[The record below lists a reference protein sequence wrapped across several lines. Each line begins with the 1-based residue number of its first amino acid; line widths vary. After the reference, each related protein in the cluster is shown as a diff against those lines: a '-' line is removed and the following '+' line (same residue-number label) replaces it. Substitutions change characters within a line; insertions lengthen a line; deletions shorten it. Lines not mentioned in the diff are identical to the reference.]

1 MVERVDTIAILER
14 AHSLA
19 NEAMFTVAL
28 QCRRIKTVE
37 PEDETFIFRWWVD
50 FQFLILALCRLRRA
64 VKIAHKVPAITG
76 DVKVALHKFDRALP
90 HLIRLRNVGEHI
102 DEYVVDSE
110 SRHDKTVEHKGL
122 QVGNWNGTIY
132 EWLDI
137 QLNVHD
143 ALVAAEE
150 LYGVLQSA
158 SKELSTKGV
167 NASSTPDGNV

>member
-1 MVERVDTIAILER
+1 MVESVDTIAILER

-64 VKIAHKVPAITG
+64 VKIAHKVLAITG
-76 DVKVALHKFDRALP
+76 DVKIALHKFDRALP
-90 HLIRLRNVGEHI
+90 HLIRLRNVGELI

-110 SRHDKTVEHKGL
+110 SRHVSVFQSNPHSCFNSTRNPRPHNL
-122 QVGNWNGTIY
+122 A
-132 EWLDI
+132 
-137 QLNVHD
+137 QLTF
-143 ALVAAEE
+143 
-150 LYGVLQSA
+150 S
-158 SKELSTKGV
+158 S
-167 NASSTPDGNV
+167 SSTCQVIRTTFPGSPTSSNSHLYATLFLNR